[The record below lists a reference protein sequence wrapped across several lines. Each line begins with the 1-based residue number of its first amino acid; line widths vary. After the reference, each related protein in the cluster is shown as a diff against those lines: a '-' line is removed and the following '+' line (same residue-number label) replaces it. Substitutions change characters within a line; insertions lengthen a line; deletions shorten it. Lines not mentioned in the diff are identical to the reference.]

1 MKKIVLLFA
10 CIAIATG
17 CNDSTPVA
25 NQSDSSS
32 VDEKT
37 LEQAREYG
45 KRLLDLRDQ
54 ARHFESEMNFSAAA
68 EVWQQVVKRVSTD
81 FGENSWQAINAK
93 IAHKSA
99 VKKQALKNQY
109 ARELAQ
115 IAALETGIVNA
126 HQQQQ
131 TQRAL
136 ELSRQLLALQQPLV
150 GDVSMETARVKIQI
164 GTLESKL
171 ELDELAQ
178 SNLHDGIEIFRE
190 KGIELHPELEAALA
204 SLADVYT
211 RREKFAPAVANQK
224 AATKIA
230 GHIWGLDSLQ
240 YATQANQLGV
250 IFHQAGNDDV
260 AFDILDAAKT
270 IREKKLGTDNLEYA
284 RSCLNTGI
292 VALAQQKLIPAQE
305 QLTVARNLFVQK
317 LGPANDFSVRSST
330 QLATTM
336 MLLNRPDITEKL
348 LTEVVN
354 AVGNSASREQ
364 MADYRYKL
372 AIALARQGKYNQ
384 AEPMLQQT
392 LNEQQTLHGAT
403 STQAVNSMK
412 ALARLFEAT
421 HQKSKLAAIQGQ
433 INQVTRVAD
442 SSDFQPRY

>member
-150 GDVSMETARVKIQI
+150 
-164 GTLESKL
+164 L
-171 ELDELAQ
+171 
-178 SNLHDGIEIFRE
+178 
-190 KGIELHPELEAALA
+190 
-204 SLADVYT
+204 SL
-211 RREKFAPAVANQK
+211 
-224 AATKIA
+224 I
-230 GHIWGLDSLQ
+230 HI
-240 YATQANQLGV
+240 
-250 IFHQAGNDDV
+250 
-260 AFDILDAAKT
+260 
-270 IREKKLGTDNLEYA
+270 
-284 RSCLNTGI
+284 
-292 VALAQQKLIPAQE
+292 
-305 QLTVARNLFVQK
+305 
-317 LGPANDFSVRSST
+317 
-330 QLATTM
+330 
-336 MLLNRPDITEKL
+336 
-348 LTEVVN
+348 
-354 AVGNSASREQ
+354 
-364 MADYRYKL
+364 
-372 AIALARQGKYNQ
+372 
-384 AEPMLQQT
+384 
-392 LNEQQTLHGAT
+392 
-403 STQAVNSMK
+403 
-412 ALARLFEAT
+412 
-421 HQKSKLAAIQGQ
+421 
-433 INQVTRVAD
+433 
-442 SSDFQPRY
+442 